1 MEMERQLLLLLL
13 SALVAGAAVVAF
25 LRFTRGRARVLES
38 ASPSS
43 PLAVSS
49 PVALSMPLSATVEPH
64 AKSGAIVLHKPRA
77 LEPMAGL
84 TRYPLVLVHGMF
96 GFEAVRVGGQQHQ
109 YFRGIR
115 ARLENL
121 GNRVHVV
128 RLPVAA
134 GIRTRAAEL
143 AKQVHSLD
151 VGRVNLVA
159 HSMGGIDARYAISK
173 LGLKGSVASLT
184 TIGTPHWG
192 TPVAHGSALL
202 FDQRLPLG
210 RLLASL
216 GADLDGLREL
226 TPARM
231 FEFNRDVPD
240 VHDVLYASYVGI
252 ADARKLRISAPLWP
266 SLLLLSA
273 GVGPSDGLVPA
284 VSQRWGVVLAEIEAD
299 HWAQIGWSGSFDAE
313 SFYERVARDLAN
325 RGC

>member
-1 MEMERQLLLLLL
+1 MDRQHLLLFL
-13 SALVAGAAVVAF
+13 SVLAIGAAVFVF
-25 LRFTRGRARVLES
+25 LRRERGRSRVLAS
-38 ASPSS
+38 SPSS
-43 PLAVSS
+43 PLSAPS
-49 PVALSMPLSATVEPH
+49 PVALAVQFSAVEPV
-64 AKSGAIVLHKPRA
+64 AKSGAIVLHGPRA
-77 LEPMAGL
+77 LEPATGL

-96 GFEAVRVGGQQHQ
+96 GFEAVRVGGQHHQ

-115 ARLENL
+115 ARLEGL
-121 GNRVHVV
+121 GNQVHVV

-143 AKQVHSLD
+143 ARQVQSLG

-173 LGLKGSVASLT
+173 LGLQGTVASLT

-252 ADARKLRISAPLWP
+252 ADAKKLRISAPLWP

-273 GVGPSDGLVPA
+273 GVGPNDGLVPA
-284 VSQRWGVVLAEIEAD
+284 VSQRWGVVIDEIEAD
-299 HWAQIGWSGSFDAE
+299 HWAQIGWSNGFDAVA
-313 SFYERVARDLAN
+313 FYERVALDLAK
-325 RGC
+325 RGY

>member
-1 MEMERQLLLLLL
+1 MDRHHLLLFLSVLAVGAAIFVVLRLQRGRSRALEASSPSAPL
-13 SALVAGAAVVAF
+13 SA
-25 LRFTRGRARVLES
+25 
-38 ASPSS
+38 P
-43 PLAVSS
+43 S
-49 PVALSMPLSATVEPH
+49 PVALAVQLSSSEPA
-64 AKSGAIVLHKPRA
+64 AKSGAIVLHGQCA
-77 LEPMAGL
+77 LEPATGL

-115 ARLENL
+115 ARLEEL
-121 GNRVHVV
+121 GNQVHVV

-143 AKQVHSLD
+143 ARQVQSLG

-173 LGLKGSVASLT
+173 LGLQGTVASLT

-210 RLLASL
+210 RLLAGL

-266 SLLLLSA
+266 SLLLLSG
-273 GVGPSDGLVPA
+273 GVGPNDGLVPA
-284 VSQRWGVVLAEIEAD
+284 VSQRWGVVIAEIEAD
-299 HWAQIGWSGSFDAE
+299 HWAQIGWSNGFDAVA
-313 SFYERVARDLAN
+313 FYERVALDLAK
-325 RGC
+325 RGY

>member
-1 MEMERQLLLLLL
+1 MEREHLLLLL
-13 SALVAGAAVVAF
+13 SLLVVGASIAMYLRLRGHAAGSEQPVV
-25 LRFTRGRARVLES
+25 
-38 ASPSS
+38 SS
-43 PLAVSS
+43 PFAVSS
-49 PVALSMPLSATVEPH
+49 KVALTGPLGPDHPVSP
-64 AKSGAIVLHKPRA
+64 GAIVLRGAAPLV
-77 LEPMAGL
+77 LEEAA

-96 GFEAVRVGGQQHQ
+96 GFEAVRLGRQQHE

-115 ARLENL
+115 ARLEEL
-121 GNRVHVV
+121 GNQVHVV

-143 AKQVHSLD
+143 TRQVQSLG
-151 VGRVNLVA
+151 VGPVNIVA

-173 LGLKGSVASLT
+173 LGLASSVASLT

-226 TPARM
+226 TPGRM
-231 FEFNRDVPD
+231 FEFNREVPD
-240 VHDVLYASYVGI
+240 VRGVLYASYVGI
-252 ADARKLRISAPLWP
+252 ADPRGLRITAPLWP
-266 SLLLLSA
+266 SLLLLRA

-299 HWAQIGWSGSFDAE
+299 HWAQIGWSAEFDAGSF
-313 SFYERVARDLAN
+313 YQRVAREL
-325 RGC
+325 RGRGF

>member
-1 MEMERQLLLLLL
+1 MERQLLLVLL
-13 SALVAGAAVVAF
+13 SVLLVSGAVVAF
-25 LRFTRGRARVLES
+25 LRFSRGRGRVL
-38 ASPSS
+38 ASPPPSS

-49 PVALSMPLSATVEPH
+49 PVALAMPLSATVEPH

-77 LEPMAGL
+77 LEPIAGL

-115 ARLENL
+115 ARLETL

-143 AKQVHSLD
+143 ARQVESLG

-173 LGLKGSVASLT
+173 LGLKSSVASLT

-284 VSQRWGVVLAEIEAD
+284 VSQRWGVVLAEIQAD
-299 HWAQIGWSGSFDAE
+299 HWAQIGWSSSFDAE
-313 SFYERVARDLAN
+313 SFYEKVARDLGE

>member
-1 MEMERQLLLLLL
+1 MDRQHLFLLL
-13 SALVAGAAVVAF
+13 SLLAVGAAVFA
-25 LRFTRGRARVLES
+25 LWRLQRARPKILQ
-38 ASPSS
+38 ARATSS
-43 PLAVSS
+43 PLAASS
-49 PVALSMPLSATVEPH
+49 SGPLAVPLTSADEAITT
-64 AKSGAIVLHKPRA
+64 SGAIVLHGPRTI
-77 LEPMAGL
+77 ETGSGM

-96 GFEAVRVGGQQHQ
+96 GFEAVRVRGQNHQ

-115 ARLENL
+115 SRLEEL
-121 GNRVHVV
+121 GNQVHVV

-143 AKQVHSLD
+143 ARQVQSLD

-173 LGLKGSVASLT
+173 LGLKSAVASLT

-240 VHDVLYASYVGI
+240 AHDVLYASYVGI
-252 ADARKLRISAPLWP
+252 ADAKKLRISAPLWP

-299 HWAQIGWSGSFDAE
+299 HWAQIGWSNGFDAVG
-313 SFYERVARDLAN
+313 FYERLVRDLAE
-325 RGC
+325 RGY

>member
-1 MEMERQLLLLLL
+1 MDRQHLLLLL
-13 SALVAGAAVVAF
+13 SVLAVGATIFVL
-25 LRFTRGRARVLES
+25 LRLQRGRSRVLAAS
-38 ASPSS
+38 SPSS
-43 PLAVSS
+43 PLSAPSPAVLAVQLSS
-49 PVALSMPLSATVEPH
+49 SEPVGQ
-64 AKSGAIVLHKPRA
+64 SGAIVLQGQCA
-77 LEPMAGL
+77 LEPATGL

-115 ARLENL
+115 ARLEQL

-143 AKQVHSLD
+143 ARQVQSLG

-173 LGLKGSVASLT
+173 LGLQATVASLT

-210 RLLASL
+210 RLLAGL

-240 VHDVLYASYVGI
+240 VHGVLYASYVGI
-252 ADARKLRISAPLWP
+252 ADARKLKFSAPLWP

-284 VSQRWGVVLAEIEAD
+284 VSQRWGSSSTRSRPITGLRSAGRTGSTPWLSTSEWRWISPSEVIEPP
-299 HWAQIGWSGSFDAE
+299 
-313 SFYERVARDLAN
+313 
-325 RGC
+325 

>member
-1 MEMERQLLLLLL
+1 MERQHLILLL
-13 SALVAGAAVVAF
+13 SLLTVGVAV
-25 LRFTRGRARVLES
+25 LSLLWLQRARARAAET
-38 ASPSS
+38 
-43 PLAVSS
+43 PLVPS
-49 PVALSMPLSATVEPH
+49 PVALSTRLSVSSEPV
-64 AKSGAIVLHKPRA
+64 AKSAAIVLHGRLA
-77 LEPMAGL
+77 LERDAGL

-96 GFEAVRVGGQQHQ
+96 GFEVVQFGRQQHQ

-115 ARLENL
+115 ARLEEL
-121 GNRVHVV
+121 GNQVHVV

-143 AKQVHSLD
+143 ARQVEELGA
-151 VGRVNLVA
+151 GRVNLVA

-173 LGLKGSVASLT
+173 LGLASSVASLT

-240 VHDVLYASYVGI
+240 VRGVLYASYVGI
-252 ADARKLRISAPLWP
+252 AEARRLRITAPLWP

-299 HWAQIGWSGSFDAE
+299 HWAQIGWSSGFDAAG
-313 SFYERVARDLAN
+313 FYERVARDLAEK
-325 RGC
+325 GY

>member
-1 MEMERQLLLLLL
+1 MERQLLLLLL
-13 SALVAGAAVVAF
+13 SLLAAAAAVVVF
-25 LRFTRGRARVLES
+25 LRLSRGRARALE
-38 ASPSS
+38 ASSSS

-49 PVALSMPLSATVEPH
+49 PVPLAVPLSATLEAP
-64 AKSGAIVLHKPRA
+64 ASSGAIVLHSPRA
-77 LEPMAGL
+77 LETMSGL

-115 ARLENL
+115 ARLEQL
-121 GNRVHVV
+121 GNQVHVV

-143 AKQVHSLD
+143 ARQVESLG

-173 LGLKGSVASLT
+173 LGLESSVASLT

-210 RLLASL
+210 RLLAGL

-226 TPARM
+226 TPTRM

-240 VHDVLYASYVGI
+240 VHGVLYASYVGI

-284 VSQRWGVVLAEIEAD
+284 VSQRWGLVLAEIEAD
-299 HWAQIGWSGSFDAE
+299 HWGQIGWSGSFDAE
-313 SFYERVARDLAN
+313 GFYERVARDLAQ
-325 RGC
+325 RGY